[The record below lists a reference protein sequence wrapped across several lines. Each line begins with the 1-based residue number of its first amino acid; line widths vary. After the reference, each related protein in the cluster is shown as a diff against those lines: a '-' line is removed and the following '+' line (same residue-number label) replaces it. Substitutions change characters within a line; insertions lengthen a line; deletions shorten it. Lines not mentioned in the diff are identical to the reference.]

1 MTLDHNATDTREC
14 HLWPNESRQCR
25 DISIVLRTFSSLS
38 IIGCLVIVGLIVILK
53 KHKSTTQ
60 RLILWFS
67 VSGFF
72 RSLVYLLPN
81 PQKSQ
86 VTYCRVK
93 GFFFQYF
100 ISTHFLWVFM
110 IAVNCL
116 LIVKRKPY
124 QQYYRG
130 YLIIIWVGSMVL
142 AIIPFFKDS
151 YCEAG
156 ICCWIKRDTAV
167 RFGVWYVPLFVLRF
181 CMFSINVYLIW
192 FLMIQKHVN
201 N

>member
-1 MTLDHNATDTREC
+1 MTLNHNATNTREC

-93 GFFFQYF
+93 GFFDQYF
-100 ISTHFLWVFM
+100 ISTHFLWVFYDRSE
-110 IAVNCL
+110 L
-116 LIVKRKPY
+116 
-124 QQYYRG
+124 
-130 YLIIIWVGSMVL
+130 
-142 AIIPFFKDS
+142 FTDS
-151 YCEAG
+151 
-156 ICCWIKRDTAV
+156 
-167 RFGVWYVPLFVLRF
+167 
-181 CMFSINVYLIW
+181 
-192 FLMIQKHVN
+192 
-201 N
+201 